1 MTDSLPHL
9 STVTTNPPKPGD
21 SYQVGN
27 TILTWDGVRWE
38 VNIFHPL
45 PDVTESE

>member
-9 STVTTNPPKPGD
+9 STKTDQPPKPGD
-21 SYQVGN
+21 SYQVGS
-27 TILTWDGVRWE
+27 TVLTWNGERWE
-38 VNIFHPL
+38 VNIYHPL